1 MHAIIMAGGSGTRFW
16 PASRKSRPKQFLPLD
31 NGRPLI
37 QSTVDRV
44 MALAGKDQTWIVTN
58 PDQADGMLEILDG
71 FPPDQIIVEP
81 EARDTA
87 PCVAL
92 AAAVIEARDPGATM
106 AVMPADHLIE
116 PVEAF
121 HALLKQGEELAQDN
135 ETLVTFGIPP
145 TYAATGFGYIELGNQ
160 HDTLGSTFQ
169 VLRFR
174 EKPDQ
179 ATAQRFASSNQFLW
193 NSGIFVWNFASL
205 TRAMGGANPKLLAA
219 THAMLDAKQS
229 GNQAALDQ
237 AFRACPKTSVDYAVM
252 EKADRVMVI
261 RANFNWNDLGSF
273 AALGVIAEADS
284 HGNIVLNQTD
294 HEALVHQ
301 SERCTVY
308 SEGPQTVALFG
319 VQDLIVVNTGD
330 ALLVVPRARCED
342 IKEMIE
348 HLKRSNRQDLL

>member
-1 MHAIIMAGGSGTRFW
+1 MAGGSGTRFW

-31 NGRPLI
+31 QGRPLI

-44 MALAGKDQTWIVTN
+44 RDLAGADRTWIVTN
-58 PDQADGMLEILDG
+58 PNQTEGMLEVLDG
-71 FPPDQIIVEP
+71 FPREQIIVEP

-92 AAAVIEARDPGATM
+92 AAAVIESRDPGATM
-106 AVMPADHLIE
+106 ALMPADHLIE
-116 PVEAF
+116 PVAAF
-121 HALLKQGEELAQDN
+121 QDLLKQGEELAADN

-160 HDTLGSTFQ
+160 HATIDGAFE

-174 EKPDQ
+174 EKPDLT
-179 ATAQRFASSNQFLW
+179 TAQTFASSSQFLW

-205 TRAMGGANPKLLAA
+205 TRAMGSANPELLTA
-219 THAMLDAKQS
+219 TTAMLSASKS
-229 GNQAALDQ
+229 GDQAALDQ
-237 AFRACPKTSVDYAVM
+237 AFRTCPKTSVDYAVM

-273 AALGVIAEADS
+273 AALGVIVEADPN
-284 HGNIVLNQTD
+284 GNIVLNQTPN
-294 HEALVHQ
+294 EALVHQ
-301 SERCTVY
+301 SEGCTVY

-319 VQDLIVVNTGD
+319 VKNLIVVNTGD
-330 ALLVVPRARCED
+330 AMLVVPRDRCED
-342 IKEMIE
+342 IKEMIQ
-348 HLKRSNRQDLL
+348 HLKRSDRQDLL